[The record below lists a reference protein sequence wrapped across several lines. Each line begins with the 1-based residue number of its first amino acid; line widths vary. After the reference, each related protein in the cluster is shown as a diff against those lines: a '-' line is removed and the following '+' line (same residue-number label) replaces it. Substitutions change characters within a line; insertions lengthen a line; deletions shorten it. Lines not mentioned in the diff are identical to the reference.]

1 MSPLEAI
8 SSGAAQAGETLLS
21 LNVCVDYPGKP
32 GVLRDVALDIA
43 EGEIL
48 GLVGESGSGKSTLS
62 LAILGLLGLKNGA
75 ARGHIIFRNRELLSL
90 AERELRALRGREIA
104 LVLQSPHNALNPALQ
119 IDTQLAEAWKAHARG
134 TREACRRAMASAL
147 DMVSLPDGESLLKR
161 RPGEL
166 SVGQAQR
173 VLIALAIL
181 HRPAL
186 LIADEPTS
194 ALDMIT
200 QSEILRLFAQLNRE
214 LKMSVLFISH
224 DLLAVS
230 ALCHRIAILKSGE
243 LVETGATQK
252 IFRQPEHPYT
262 RQLIAAL
269 PALPAALRENAVH
282 ELAPHR

>member
-1 MSPLEAI
+1 MSLRETHLT
-8 SSGAAQAGETLLS
+8 ETLLS
-21 LNVCVDYPGKP
+21 LNISVDYPGKKE
-32 GVLRDVALDIA
+32 VLRDVTLDVA

-62 LAILGLLGLKNGA
+62 LAILGLLNLKNGT
-75 ARGHIIFRNRELLSL
+75 ARGHIIFRTRDLLSL
-90 AERELRALRGREIA
+90 PQRELRQLRGREIA
-104 LVLQSPHNALNPALQ
+104 LVLQSPHSSLNPALK
-119 IDTQLAEAWKAHARG
+119 IGTQLAEAWKAHAKG
-134 TREACRRAMASAL
+134 TREACHRAILSTL
-147 DMVSLPDGESLLKR
+147 EMVSLADGESLLNR
-161 RPGEL
+161 RPSEL

-200 QSEILRLFAQLNRE
+200 QSEILGLFAQLNRE
-214 LKMSVLFISH
+214 LNMSILFISH

-230 ALCHRIAILKSGE
+230 SLCHRVAILKTGE
-243 LVETGATQK
+243 LVESGATEK
-252 IFRQPEHPYT
+252 IFRDPQHTYT

-269 PALPAALRENAVH
+269 PALPEGFPTPALPGFSTR
-282 ELAPHR
+282 L

>member
-1 MSPLEAI
+1 MTAC
-8 SSGAAQAGETLLS
+8 GALNREMLLS
-21 LNVCVDYPGKP
+21 LNISVDYPGKK
-32 GVLRDVALDIA
+32 GVLHNVAMDIA

-62 LAILGLLGLKNGA
+62 LAILGLLNLKNGVA
-75 ARGHIIFRNRELLSL
+75 QGHIIFRNRDLLSL
-90 AERELRALRGREIA
+90 PQRELRQLRGKEIA
-104 LVLQSPHNALNPALQ
+104 LVLQSPHSSLNPALK
-119 IDTQLAEAWKAHARG
+119 IGTQLSEAWKAHATG
-134 TREACRRAMASAL
+134 GREASHRAILSIL
-147 DMVSLPDGESLLKR
+147 QMVSLPDAESLLKR
-161 RPGEL
+161 RPSEL

-214 LKMSVLFISH
+214 LNMSILFISH

-230 ALCHRIAILKSGE
+230 SLCHRIAILKSGE
-243 LVETGATQK
+243 LVESGVTEK
-252 IFRQPEHPYT
+252 IFRQPTHPYT

-269 PALPAALRENAVH
+269 PT
-282 ELAPHR
+282 LAPTLNELLV